1 MRRFRR
7 QINAVFVF
15 FLLLSQLQPLSG
27 ANAAFGE
34 PQAAGYGQLI
44 DTRRAELAPEAVY
57 TWMDIQDDRGR
68 QKIHAVEFNPAH
80 PGLEL
85 QAGTKDGKVYGMK
98 PLTEMAAYA
107 DKPGNRV
114 VAGINGDF
122 YEISGMATGVPNG
135 LFVDDGIILNSGG
148 SSYAFGL
155 TDEGRSLYGKPVLE
169 KTVAIGGQKTNLTS
183 INRYRSE
190 NQLVLFTPDYAGS
203 TKTPATGDEF
213 VLDILEGDVKSGQ
226 TLKLKVAEVRL
237 NQGDTPLKEGQVV
250 LSSSGDFRTVTQ
262 ELKVGEELTAGFALD
277 GAWNEAELIISGQ
290 GPLVEEGVVRSGVGP
305 AGVHPRTAIG
315 TKADGS
321 VVLFEVDGRAP
332 GFSEGMETE
341 ELAAAMQSMGIVNA
355 MNLDGGGSSTLVA
368 RMPGTSDVK
377 MMNRG
382 SDGYERKIGNGLL
395 LVNTAPELSTAASLA
410 VQPNAERI
418 LAGASVSFRAAGVDA
433 NGHPA
438 PVGEQVFWQA
448 DPGLGSIDTNGLFTA
463 GPAAGTGRVQ
473 AAAGLAAGSAEI
485 EVVDQ
490 LTRLE
495 FPDTIKTYTNGEKV
509 VLSVKAL
516 RNGQTI
522 QASNE
527 NFVWRVEGNIGTV
540 DEHGVFTATNE
551 NGAHGKIYAAYKDVE
566 ASFEV
571 NVGLPPVMLEDFENG
586 LGNYTATS
594 VKANSASISE
604 VTDLDYVRGGS
615 RATKLEYDFTGTTG
629 TSGAYLTAASTEQH
643 IQIPGYPEKIG
654 MWVYGDG
661 QKHWLRG
668 QLRDGNKAAIPL
680 DFTDQT
686 TGVDWTG
693 WKYVEAVVPKGKA
706 ASLTMDLP
714 VRYMETKN
722 TNKTAGALY
731 IDDIRAIYGPLEEDR
746 TPPVFKQSYPGDN
759 EVVKTGT
766 PNISVTAEDAGY
778 DPLKH
783 PGTTLIDPATIRVYV
798 DDQQVEYGFY
808 PPKGQI
814 SYQPKTPLAEG
825 RHKVKVAVRDLSGN
839 QSIKEW
845 YFTVNLGSPFYVYDT
860 PDTLYAGKTYTLDIY
875 AERAAELK
883 EGHVAFKFDPA
894 AVSNLAVV
902 RGGKVSDGQL
912 NSTVDDQGIVKLEL
926 HNLHEAK
933 LGDQDLIGQIRY
945 TVRGD
950 YVGPHTLEE
959 AAGQLAKLLKIGFHE
974 GSVTSTKG
982 SGQPV
987 TYLSADVEAAV
998 QAELGLTWNTY
1009 EVAKGYEASFTV
1021 REANGAAAGGAR
1033 LLLNGV
1039 EVPDAVADAAGVVKT
1054 DKVTQNPGTFHIQ
1067 AVKGDNYSPLMIF
1080 KVADHAGSAVP
1091 RNINV
1096 TMGSDAATSR
1106 QFTWHTDPATADTV
1120 VEWVKRSEFTDFS
1133 AGNVTRIH
1141 GGSTLYNTNNDGT
1154 LRVHKAEVQG
1164 LEPDTEYVYR
1174 VGDGEA
1180 NMSSAG
1186 MFRTSGLTGETVKF
1200 LFIGDS
1206 QAGDKAG
1213 FDQWGNTLGKAVE
1226 DMPDADLLVHA
1237 GDMVDKGFEQE
1248 QWDWWFEAAR
1258 QELMQTTLVPVI
1270 GNHEVMGNNGNG
1282 DYLAQFHN
1290 PQNGPAG
1297 TRGSSFSFDINNTH
1311 FVVLNTEGS
1320 AESFEEQARW
1330 LDKDLAGTDRK
1341 WKVLFFHQGPYGS
1354 IYANERVQKMWVPVF
1369 DKHQVDL
1376 VLNGHDHIYMRSFP
1390 MKNGEIVPVGQGT
1403 RYVIGGSSGP
1413 KFYSLTER
1421 FWQEKIYDEDKHI
1434 FTGVEIHGDTITVTA
1449 KTLDG
1454 TAIDVLTLD
1463 KTAPSLQSI
1472 EIQGK
1477 LQLAPGESDQPVVEG
1492 VSSSGARMILNEGI
1506 AYTSSEESIASIDAD
1521 GTITALAEGMTVISA
1536 TYEGL
1541 TDSYNLKV
1549 TLDAP
1554 TMSGV
1559 ALRGPKDLK
1568 LGETGR
1574 AVTEAVYSDGSRFSL
1589 PEGVIYNTS
1598 NSSVATIDSAGTLR
1612 AVGEGISVISAVYQ
1626 NWSDA
1631 YELTV
1636 TTGVTPTPNPNPT
1649 PDPDRDSDDSDSVDT
1664 TPQPVTPPAT
1674 VQTPGELV
1682 IGEKQL
1688 LNRGADGAVSVDTKG
1703 ELRKVVLPG
1712 NAAELLKE
1720 APLRIRSEEMQ
1731 LEIPAAVLG
1740 QLAAQRPAGTAAGSS
1755 IILSAE
1761 PAGDARNWLDSA
1773 STRSGATLSAVGA
1786 VLTLSMELKD
1796 SANRTIASNGALTQP
1811 IKVSFPVAAEE
1822 DRDLIG
1828 IYLTGED
1835 GALQYAGGKW
1845 EGDRITAEIHQFGTL
1860 AVVKYDKS
1868 FSDLSSSHWAE
1879 RTVKKLAARLLV
1891 EGVSA
1896 DRFEPDRQVTRA
1908 EFTAMLV
1915 RALGLEDGQT
1925 AAPAFADVEA
1935 GSWYA
1940 EALALA
1946 SQAGL
1951 IQGTGEAEFHPDRAI
1966 TRQEMAVMLVRAYAK
1981 AAGDGAI
1988 SAASVSPFSD
1998 LGGSPAWARTAADQA
2013 SGLGLMKGREQGQF
2027 HPSANGTR
2035 AESAQMLLNLIERL
2049 EQRPK

>member
-7 QINAVFVF
+7 QINAVVAFVL
-15 FLLLSQLQPLSG
+15 FLSLLQPLSSV
-27 ANAAFGE
+27 NAAFGE
-34 PQAAGYGQLI
+34 PQAGGYGQVI
-44 DTRRAELAPEAVY
+44 DTRRTEIGPEAVY
-57 TWMDIQDDRGR
+57 AWMDIQDNRGR
-68 QKIHAVEFNPAH
+68 QKIHAIEFNPAH

-107 DKPGNRV
+107 DRPGNRV
-114 VAGINGDF
+114 IAGINGDF

-135 LFVDDGIILNSGG
+135 LFVDDGIILNSGS

-155 TDEGRSLYGKPVLE
+155 TEEGRSLYGKPVLE
-169 KTVAIGGQKTNLTS
+169 KTVTIGGQKTNLTS
-183 INRYRSE
+183 INRYRNE
-190 NQLVLFTPDYAGS
+190 NQLVLFTPDYANS

-213 VLDILEGDVKSGQ
+213 ILDVLEGQVKSGQ

-237 NQGDTPLKEGQVV
+237 NQGDAPLAEGQVV
-250 LSSSGDFRTVTQ
+250 LSASGTSRAVTQ
-262 ELKVGEELTAGFALD
+262 DLKIGDELTASFALD
-277 GAWNEAELIISGQ
+277 GEWNEAELIISGQ
-290 GPLVEEGVVRSGVGP
+290 GPLVKDGVVRTGIGP

-315 TKADGS
+315 TKTDGS

-368 RMPGTSDVK
+368 RMPGTTGVK

-382 SDGYERKIGNGLL
+382 SDGYERKVGNGLL
-395 LVNTAPELSTAASLA
+395 LVNTAPELSTVASLA

-418 LAGASVSFRAAGVDA
+418 LAGASVPFQAAGVDA

-438 PVGEQVFWQA
+438 PALGQVSWQV
-448 DPGLGSIDTNGLFTA
+448 DPALGTIDANGLFTA
-463 GPAAGTGRVQ
+463 GAAAGTGRVE
-473 AAAGLAAGSAEI
+473 ATLGSAEGSAEI

-490 LTRLE
+490 LTALA
-495 FPDTIKTYTNGEKV
+495 FPDSIKTYTNGEKV

-522 QASNE
+522 QAGNE
-527 NFVWRVEGNIGTV
+527 NFTWRVEGNIGTV
-540 DEHGVFTATNE
+540 DEHGVFTTTNE
-551 NGAHGKIYAAYKDVE
+551 NGAHGKIYAAYGDVE

-586 LGNYTATS
+586 VGNYKATMATAT
-594 VKANSASISE
+594 KSASISE
-604 VTDLDYVRGGS
+604 ITDLDYVRGGS
-615 RATKLEYDFTGTTG
+615 KAVKLEYDFTGTTG
-629 TSGAYLTAASTEQH
+629 TSGAYLTALDGKS

-668 QLRDGNKAAIPL
+668 QLRDGNKAAIAV

-693 WKYVEAVVPKGKA
+693 WKYVEAAVPKGKTTP
-706 ASLTMDLP
+706 LTMDLP

-731 IDDIRAIYGPLEEDR
+731 IDDIRAVYGPLDEDR

-766 PNISVTAEDAGY
+766 PTISITAEDAGY
-778 DPLKH
+778 DPVQH

-883 EGHVAFKFDPA
+883 EGGVAFKFDPA
-894 AVSNLAVV
+894 AVTNLEVV
-902 RGGKVSDGQL
+902 RGAKVSEGQL
-912 NSTVDDQGIVKLEL
+912 SSNVDEQGVVKLEL
-926 HNLHEAK
+926 HHLHEAK
-933 LGDQDLIGQIRY
+933 LGDRDLIGQIRY

-950 YVGPHTLEE
+950 YVGPYTLEE
-959 AAGQLAKLLKIGFHE
+959 ADGQLSKPLKIAFHE

-987 TYLSADVEAAV
+987 TYLSADVEATV
-998 QAELGLTWNTY
+998 LTELGLTWNTY
-1009 EVAKGYEASFTV
+1009 ELAKGYEASFTV
-1021 REANGAAAGGAR
+1021 KEASGAGAAGAK

-1039 EVPDAVADAAGVVKT
+1039 EVPDAVADAAGVIKT
-1054 DKVTQNPGTFHIQ
+1054 DRITQNTGTFHIQ

-1080 KVADHAGSAVP
+1080 KVAEHAGSAEP
-1091 RNINV
+1091 RNISV

-1106 QFTWHTDPATADTV
+1106 HMTWHTDPATEGTV
-1120 VEWVKRSEFTDFS
+1120 VELAKRSEFTDFS
-1133 AGNVTRIH
+1133 AGNVIRIT
-1141 GGSTLYNTNNDGT
+1141 GGSSLYNTNNDGT
-1154 LRVHKAEVQG
+1154 IRVHKAEVQG

-1174 VGDGEA
+1174 VGDGGA
-1180 NMSSAG
+1180 NMSAVG
-1186 MFRTSGLTGETVKF
+1186 TFRTSGLTGDAVKF

-1206 QAGDKAG
+1206 QAENKSG
-1213 FDQWGNTLGKAVE
+1213 FAQWGNTLDQAVQ
-1226 DMPDADLLVHA
+1226 DMPDADMLVHA

-1248 QWDWWFEAAR
+1248 QWDWWFEAAQ
-1258 QELMQTTLVPVI
+1258 QELMQTTLVPII

-1290 PQNGPAG
+1290 PQNGPAD
-1297 TRGSSFSFDINNTH
+1297 TKGSSFSFDINNTH

-1320 AESFEEQARW
+1320 EESFKEQAEW

-1354 IYANERVQKMWVPVF
+1354 IYANERAQKIWVPVF

-1390 MKNGEIVPVGQGT
+1390 MKGGKIVPEGQGT

-1421 FWQEKIYDEDKHI
+1421 FWQEKIYDEDIHV
-1434 FTGVEIHGDTITVTA
+1434 FTGVEIDGDTLTLTA
-1449 KTLDG
+1449 KTVDG
-1454 TAIDVLTLD
+1454 TVIDVLTLG
-1463 KTAPSLQSI
+1463 KTEPTLQSI

-1477 LQLAPGESDQPVVEG
+1477 LQLAPGDSDRPVVEG
-1492 VSSSGARMILNEGI
+1492 VYSSGARTILHEGI
-1506 AYTSSEESIASIDAD
+1506 AYNSSEESVASIDAD
-1521 GTITALAEGMTVISA
+1521 GTIKALAEGMTVISA

-1559 ALRGPKDLK
+1559 ALRGPKELK
-1568 LGETGR
+1568 RGETGT
-1574 AVTEAVYSDGSRFSL
+1574 AVTEAVYSDGSSYPL
-1589 PEGVIYNTS
+1589 KEGVLY
-1598 NSSVATIDSAGTLR
+1598 NSSNHNVATIDAEGRLK
-1612 AVGEGISVISAVYQ
+1612 AVGEGVSVISAVYED
-1626 NWSDA
+1626 WSDA

-1636 TTGVTPTPNPNPT
+1636 TGGPRPTPT
-1649 PDPDRDSDDSDSVDT
+1649 PDPDRDSDDSEDSDTGNT
-1664 TPQPVTPPAT
+1664 TPQPVTPPAA
-1674 VQTPGELV
+1674 VQTPGELI
-1682 IGEKQL
+1682 IGEREL
-1688 LNRGADGAVSVDTKG
+1688 LNRGADGSVSVETKG
-1703 ELRKVVLPG
+1703 EIRKIVLPG

-1720 APLRIRSEEMQ
+1720 APLRIRSEELQ
-1731 LEIPAAVLG
+1731 LDIPAAVFG
-1740 QLAAQRPAGTAAGSS
+1740 QLAAQRPAGTTAGSS

-1761 PAGDARNWLDSA
+1761 PAGNARNWLDGASA
-1773 STRSGATLSAVGA
+1773 RSGATLSAVGA
-1786 VLTLSMELKD
+1786 MLTLSMELKD
-1796 SANRTIASNGALTQP
+1796 SANRTMTSTGALTVP
-1811 IKVSFPVAAEE
+1811 VTVSFPVSAET
-1822 DRDLIG
+1822 DRELTG
-1828 IYLTGED
+1828 IYLIGED
-1835 GALQYAGGKW
+1835 GSLRYAGGKW
-1845 EGDRITAEIHQFGTL
+1845 EGDRITAKIHQFGTL

-1868 FSDLSSSHWAE
+1868 FADLPSGHWAE

-1915 RALGLEDGQT
+1915 RALGLEGSQSEGGT
-1925 AAPAFADVEA
+1925 PVFANVKA

-1946 SQAGL
+1946 GQAGL
-1951 IQGTGEAEFHPDRAI
+1951 IQGTGEANFHPDRAI
-1966 TRQEMAVMLVRAYAK
+1966 TRQEMAAMLVRAYAK
-1981 AAGDGAI
+1981 AAGSGAI
-1988 SAASVSPFSD
+1988 SIAPASLFSD
-1998 LGGSPAWARTAADQA
+1998 LDGSPVWARSAADQA
-2013 SGLGLMKGREQGQF
+2013 GGLGLMKGRGQGQF

-2035 AESAQMLLNLIERL
+2035 AESAQMLLNLVERL
-2049 EQRPK
+2049 EQRQ